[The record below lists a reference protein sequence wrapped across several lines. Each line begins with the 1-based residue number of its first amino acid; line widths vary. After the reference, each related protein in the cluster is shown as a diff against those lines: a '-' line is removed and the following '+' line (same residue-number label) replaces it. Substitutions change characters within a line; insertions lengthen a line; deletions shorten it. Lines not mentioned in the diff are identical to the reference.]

1 MQSSKSL
8 LAESSTLIKLD
19 GFKST
24 CLILTENKKFILL
37 DYLKGEKKAKERV
50 TLTAFH
56 FKKKFL

>member
-8 LAESSTLIKLD
+8 LAESSTLIKPD

-37 DYLKGEKKAKERV
+37 DYLKGEKRRRKE
-50 TLTAFH
+50 
-56 FKKKFL
+56 